1 MTPPLANPA
10 PMSRNPVIAAWFAGL
25 LLALLVLLAGATPL
39 WLAVQDAIYWV
50 EDTLIELNQPIIIVL
65 RAVAIGFALTTVLLI
80 RAAATRGLPVRGTA
94 GGAVVLWLVVVV
106 GLQNAPSGLRWGL
119 AALIAFAATLS
130 LSRRT
135 A

>member
-1 MTPPLANPA
+1 
-10 PMSRNPVIAAWFAGL
+10 MSRSPVVIAWLAGL

-39 WLAVQDAIYWV
+39 WLAVQDTIDWV
-50 EDTLIELNQPIIIVL
+50 QETLIELNQPVILVL
-65 RAVAIGFALTTVLLI
+65 RAAAIGLALTTVLLT
-80 RAAATRGLPVRGTA
+80 RAAVNRGVPVRGTV
-94 GGAVVLWLVVVV
+94 GGAIVLWLIVVV
-106 GLQNAPSGLRWGL
+106 GLQNAPPGLRWGI